1 MPARAFSS
9 GGDASD
15 DARPKRHSLLRDQ
28 IVQSV
33 LFERAANLE
42 KLDKAIV
49 IDVGAYYGVSRSY
62 IYRCLKEVEPER
74 RKQIVESIIK
84 IVFFGE
90 ALALAQILAAPVVD
104 TTLT

>member
-1 MPARAFSS
+1 MPGTSFFIRRRS
-9 GGDASD
+9 SD

-42 KLDKAIV
+42 KLEKAIV

-62 IYRCLKEVEPER
+62 IYAAS
-74 RKQIVESIIK
+74 RKSNLNA
-84 IVFFGE
+84 GSR
-90 ALALAQILAAPVVD
+90 LWN
-104 TTLT
+104 